1 MAPKK
6 GNGKKKMAISQG
18 STTRGKKRRI
28 STTQA
33 EDQSPPRTPPT
44 QAADDQS
51 PPQTTPTDQTPPA
64 TPPSPAESQTEFVRL
79 IRRPRTNSMG
89 RFGEKLPRKPT
100 RINIHGGRDFNYLI
114 ISFLAS

>member
-6 GNGKKKMAISQG
+6 DKGKKKIAISQG
-18 STTRGKKRRI
+18 STTRGKKGRN

-51 PPQTTPTDQTPPA
+51 PPSPA
-64 TPPSPAESQTEFVRL
+64 TPPSPAGSQTEFVRL

-89 RFGEKLPRKPT
+89 KFGEELPRKPT
-100 RINIHGGRDFNYLI
+100 RIDIHGGR
-114 ISFLAS
+114 

>member
-6 GNGKKKMAISQG
+6 DKGKKKTAISQG
-18 STTRGKKRRI
+18 STTRGKKRRN

-33 EDQSPPRTPPT
+33 EDQSPPRNPPT

-51 PPQTTPTDQTPPA
+51 PPQTTPTDQADQTPPA
-64 TPPSPAESQTEFVRL
+64 TPPSPAESQTEFVLL

-89 RFGEKLPRKPT
+89 RFGEELPRKPT
-100 RINIHGGRDFNYLI
+100 RIDIHGGR
-114 ISFLAS
+114 

>member
-6 GNGKKKMAISQG
+6 DKGKKNTAVSQG
-18 STTRGKKRRI
+18 STTRGKKRHN
-28 STTQA
+28 STTQ
-33 EDQSPPRTPPT
+33 
-44 QAADDQS
+44 ADDQS

-100 RINIHGGRDFNYLI
+100 RINIHGGRYFNYKI